1 MIFTFQTAT
10 KVVYGYWGPIATLKV
25 TDTNGYATL
34 YAYTPLPDG
43 TARLNGAIG
52 LGNESDA
59 RRTAAE
65 CFINYQLNPS
75 ASIQVQR
82 LANGVIEVFDP
93 NEPAHVGGNPTR
105 YFVMS
110 GRVSTLTYVAGS
122 GPNAYVAQA
131 NAFLSAHN
139 FS

>member
-1 MIFTFQTAT
+1 MIFTFQAAT
-10 KVVYGYWGPIATLKV
+10 KVVAYWGAIATLTV

-34 YAYTPLPDG
+34 YSYTPLPDG

-75 ASIQVQR
+75 AAVQVLR
-82 LANGVIEVFDP
+82 LGNGIVEVFDP
-93 NEPAHVGGNPTR
+93 GEPIHVGGNPTR
-105 YFVMS
+105 YFVMN
-110 GRVSTLTYVAGS
+110 GRVSATTYVVGS
-122 GPNAYVAQA
+122 GPNSYVSQA

-139 FS
+139 F

>member
-1 MIFTFQTAT
+1 MTFTFQTAT
-10 KVVYGYWGPIATLKV
+10 QVYGHLGPIATLRV

-43 TARLNGAIG
+43 TAILNGAIL
-52 LGNESDA
+52 LGDESPA

-65 CFINYQLNPS
+65 CFLTYQLNPS
-75 ASIQVQR
+75 GSIQIQR
-82 LANGVIEVFDP
+82 LANGIIEVFDP
-93 NEPAHVGGNPTR
+93 AEPIHVGGNPTR
-105 YFVMS
+105 YSVI
-110 GRVSTLTYVAGS
+110 GGQVSTLTYLVGS
-122 GPNAYVAQA
+122 GPNAYVSQA

>member
-1 MIFTFQTAT
+1 MIFTFQTALQ
-10 KVVYGYWGPIATLKV
+10 VVYAYWGAIATLKV
-25 TDTNGYATL
+25 SDTNGYSVL

-52 LGNESDA
+52 HGNESDA

-82 LANGVIEVFDP
+82 LANGIIEVFDP
-93 NEPAHVGGNPTR
+93 NEPIHVGGNPTR
-105 YFVMS
+105 YSVIN
-110 GRVSTLTYVAGS
+110 GRVSTATYIAGS
-122 GPNAYVAQA
+122 GPNSYVAAA
-131 NAFLSAHN
+131 NSFLAAHN
-139 FS
+139 F

>member
-1 MIFTFQTAT
+1 MIFTFQTALQ
-10 KVVYGYWGPIATLKV
+10 VVYGYWGPIATLKV

-43 TARLNGAIG
+43 TARLNGAILMG
-52 LGNESDA
+52 DESPA

-75 ASIQVQR
+75 GSIQVQR
-82 LANGVIEVFDP
+82 LANGVVEVFDP
-93 NEPAHVGGNPTR
+93 GEPIHVGGLPTR
-105 YFVMS
+105 YSVI
-110 GRVSTLTYVAGS
+110 GGQVSTATYIVGS
-122 GPNAYVAQA
+122 GPNSYVSQA

-139 FS
+139 YS